1 MSGIAPLNMESP
13 VTFTNDGL
21 KLFGILHQP
30 EGAAPKRGAVLLHGW
45 SSCRMGPHRILV
57 ETARRLAAQG
67 VAALRFDHRG
77 RGDSEGD
84 DEAADLDGMI
94 SDAVAAADLLRE
106 RTGVKELAFIG
117 ICSGGNV
124 AIGAATL
131 REDVSRIVAWSTL
144 PFQPH
149 RSRGMD
155 VKRTSHFAAEYVKKI
170 FRAETWRKI
179 VSGAVNYR
187 MIRKVLFGH
196 YVRTDPE
203 GRNPKD
209 SARDIMEAFAQ
220 YRGRVR
226 FIYGGAD
233 PEAAAARAHYDAFCR
248 EHGVAAD
255 YVSIEGANHNYYS
268 LEWKRQVIEKTA
280 EWVVA

>member
-1 MSGIAPLNMESP
+1 MELP
-13 VTFTNDGL
+13 VTFTNEGM

-30 EGAAPKRGAVLLHGW
+30 EGAAPKTGAVLLHGW

-67 VAALRFDHRG
+67 VAALRFDHRS
-77 RGDSEGD
+77 RGDSEGED
-84 DEAADLDGMI
+84 DDADLDGMI
-94 SDAVAAADLLRE
+94 SDAATATDLLRE
-106 RTGVKELAFIG
+106 RAGVKDLVMIG

-131 REDVSRIVAWSTL
+131 RQDVSRIVAWSTL

-149 RSRGMD
+149 RPRMLD
-155 VKRTSHFAAEYVKKI
+155 VKKTGHFAAEYMQKM
-170 FRAETWRKI
+170 FRLETWRKI
-179 VSGAVNYR
+179 VTGAVNYR

-209 SARDIMEAFAQ
+209 SARDIMADFAK

-233 PEAAAARAHYDAFCR
+233 PEAAGAKAHYEAFCR
-248 EHGVAAD
+248 EHGIPAD
-255 YVSIEGANHNYYS
+255 YVFVEGANHNYYS
-268 LEWKRQVIEKTA
+268 LEWKRQVIEKTV